1 LKLKAS
7 PNLSSVLEEK
17 NLNMFLEDAKREH
30 LLREGRV
37 VNNLRKKHYDSR
49 NRYYNS

>member
-1 LKLKAS
+1 
-7 PNLSSVLEEK
+7 
-17 NLNMFLEDAKREH
+17 MFLEDAKGEH

-37 VNNLRKKHYDSR
+37 VNNLRKKQNDSR